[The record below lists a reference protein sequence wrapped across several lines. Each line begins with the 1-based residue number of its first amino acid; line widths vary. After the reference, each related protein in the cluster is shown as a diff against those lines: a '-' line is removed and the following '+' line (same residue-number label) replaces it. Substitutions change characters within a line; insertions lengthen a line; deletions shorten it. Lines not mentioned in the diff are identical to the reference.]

1 MNNITTP
8 AGQGINQSM
17 YKATYMCN
25 NKKIK
30 MDGWSYISRDKNNR
44 KIMVTKTSIIFMN
57 NSGEYWV
64 LYDYGEDFTPDSHLI
79 RYASGGKRTKTRKKR
94 RYHPYK

>member
-1 MNNITTP
+1 MNNITP

-44 KIMVTKTSIIFMN
+44 KIIVTKTSIIFT
-57 NSGEYWV
+57 NS
-64 LYDYGEDFTPDSHLI
+64 
-79 RYASGGKRTKTRKKR
+79 
-94 RYHPYK
+94 